1 MKNRLEWRFI
11 SINFEQEL
19 AKIGL
24 TPETYEAVCADIDS
38 KLDGVVDIDWQE
50 IKEKYHVQCASDT
63 IRKSSSTPFGGRFR
77 DAYFRSKQKSGND
90 KKSEDQLLYEKIR
103 KERQN
108 YRQLI

>member
-24 TPETYEAVCADIDS
+24 TPETYEAVCADIDW

-50 IKEKYHVQCASDT
+50 T
-63 IRKSSSTPFGGRFR
+63 
-77 DAYFRSKQKSGND
+77 
-90 KKSEDQLLYEKIR
+90 
-103 KERQN
+103 
-108 YRQLI
+108 YRNEHRHHD